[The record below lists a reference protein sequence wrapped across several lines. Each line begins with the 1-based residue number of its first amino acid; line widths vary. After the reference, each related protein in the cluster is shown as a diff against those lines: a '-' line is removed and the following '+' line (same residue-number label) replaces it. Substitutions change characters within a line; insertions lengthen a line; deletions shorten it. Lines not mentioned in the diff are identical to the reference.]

1 MSQRKGLKVHHID
14 RHSNMESFN
23 IPITF
28 KNPNYRVRMPEP
40 GKHTIQVTVRE
51 SDDAE
56 RLLKAIVH
64 QIKNELFLEKIDEET

>member
-1 MSQRKGLKVHHID
+1 
-14 RHSNMESFN
+14 MEPFN

-28 KNPNYRVRMPEP
+28 KNPNYRVKVPEP
-40 GKHTIQVTVRE
+40 GEHTIKVIISDE

-64 QIKNELFLEKIDEET
+64 QIKNELFLEKIDD